1 MNKKLWLTLVGAMLV
16 AGWTV
21 ALWPKAHQVR
31 AIYMPAADWLIA
43 IGAIAVNQHDVAVA
57 VLEIVLNVLVYVPF
71 SCVMYLGLTK
81 FRVAITL
88 GFSLFLSVTGE
99 LAQLYFVPERV
110 PTIFDVYAN
119 FAGAILGL
127 GLALVMQRFSLFGLR
142 RKSS

>member
-1 MNKKLWLTLVGAMLV
+1 MLV

-81 FRVAITL
+81 FRSRLLSA
-88 GFSLFLSVTGE
+88 FRFFFL
-99 LAQLYFVPERV
+99 
-110 PTIFDVYAN
+110 
-119 FAGAILGL
+119 
-127 GLALVMQRFSLFGLR
+127 
-142 RKSS
+142 